1 MRFVLAPLLSAD
13 RVTEMRRDLLAE
25 QDAWRPGAETAG
37 WHARAVKRNL
47 QLDRSSDLHR
57 RLAESLSGD
66 LLAHPLLKAAALPV
80 RIHGLLFSR
89 AAVGQGYGRH
99 VDNAFMTEGRSDLSF
114 TVFLSDPAEYRGGEL
129 VLESPAGEECVRLP
143 AGHALVYPSSLLH
156 RVDTVREGER
166 LVAVGWIQSR
176 IRSAGRR
183 ELLFELD
190 TARRALFRSEGKG
203 EVFDL
208 VSRSYTNLLRMWGE

>member
-1 MRFVLAPLLSAD
+1 
-13 RVTEMRRDLLAE
+13 MRRDLLVE
-25 QDAWRPGAETAG
+25 QEAWRPGAETAG

-47 QLDRSSDLHR
+47 QLERSSDLHR

-66 LLAHPLLKAAALPV
+66 LLAHPLLQAAALPV

-99 VDNAFMTEGRSDLSF
+99 VDNAYMTEGRSDLSF

-176 IRSAGRR
+176 IRSAERR